1 MWIIALVLLLA
12 AFDFI
17 FYHFAFNNVFKKPK
31 RSTYVPPAYKETPHY
46 IESRKGMKIMD
57 EIHCDDLFI
66 KSFDDLKLHA
76 RLYYSPDGIGKKF
89 ILGIHGYKSYAR
101 PEFGP
106 YIEFYRSLG
115 FSMLLPDD
123 RAHRPSEGE
132 YITLGVH
139 DRIDCVYWANY
150 LVQRFGEDVEIYLH
164 GVSMGAATVLA
175 ASSEEDLPL
184 QVKGIIADCGYTCIR
199 DELSYQLKK
208 MHFPVNYA
216 LSKLEKMCIKK
227 IGFGFC
233 EYSPVE
239 QVKNAKAPILVVHGG
254 KDQMVPPHMA
264 REIYEAVSSR
274 KMLLEVPEAI
284 HAESI
289 CIEREKYQ
297 NTIREFFNI

>member
-1 MWIIALVLLLA
+1 MWLIILILILLA
-12 AFDFI
+12 LYFGF
-17 FYHFAFNNVFKKPK
+17 FSWAFNTIFKKPK
-31 RSTYVPPAYKETPHY
+31 RSTYVPPSYKGTPHY

-76 RLYYSPDGIGKKF
+76 RLYYSPNGIGKKF

-123 RAHRPSEGE
+123 RAHAPSEGE
-132 YITLGVH
+132 YIGLGVY
-139 DRIDCVYWANY
+139 DRTDCVYWANY

-175 ASSEEDLPL
+175 ASGEEDLPS
-184 QVKGIIADCGYTCIR
+184 QVKGIVADCGYTSIR
-199 DELSYQLKK
+199 DELSYQVKN
-208 MHFPVNYA
+208 MH
-216 LSKLEKMCIKK
+216 LSPKLIMPKLEKMCIKK
-227 IGFGFC
+227 IGFGFY
-233 EYSPVE
+233 ENAPIE
-239 QVKNAKAPILVVHGG
+239 QVKHAKAPVLIVHGG
-254 KDQMVPPHMA
+254 KDQMVPSYMA
-264 REIYEAVSSR
+264 REIYDAVSTR
-274 KMLLEVPEAI
+274 KQLLEVPEAS

-289 CIEREKYQ
+289 CLEREKYQ
-297 NTIREFFNI
+297 NTVREFFGI